1 MHISQRG
8 LDLIKQF
15 EGCRLT
21 AYRCP
26 ADVLT
31 IGYGHTGPDVTEGLR
46 ITPQQAEALLRGDLA
61 RFEDGVRRHAGA
73 ATQDQFDAL
82 VSFAFNVGIGAL
94 AGSTLL
100 KRHKA
105 GDKARAA
112 NEFLRWNKA
121 GGIVLPGLTRRRAAE
136 RRLYLS

>member
-1 MHISQRG
+1 MQISQRG
-8 LDLIKQF
+8 VELIKQY

-26 ADVLT
+26 AGVPT
-31 IGYGHTGPDVTEGLR
+31 IGYGHTGRDVTMGLT
-46 ITPQQAEALLRGDLA
+46 ITAEQAEALLRGDLM
-61 RFEDGVRRHAGA
+61 RFEDGVRRHAGT
-73 ATQDQFDAL
+73 ATQGQFDAL

-94 AGSTLL
+94 AGSTLIR
-100 KRHKA
+100 RHKA
-105 GDKARAA
+105 GDHARAA
-112 NEFLRWNKA
+112 NEFPRWNKA